1 MVKLVLLEI
10 IFKLK
15 SFIVN
20 VPGFLEML
28 NIVLSQL
35 EF

>member
-1 MVKLVLLEI
+1 MAKLVLLEI
-10 IFKLK
+10 TFKLK

-20 VPGFLEML
+20 APDFLEML